1 MLGPFRVAFCSRAM
15 ASNRI
20 GIVEL
25 LLGVVVI
32 YVAYSL
38 LLYATH
44 TPHIH
49 GDDPIEVSTSER

>member
-1 MLGPFRVAFCSRAM
+1 M

-25 LLGVVVI
+25 LLGLVVV
-32 YVAYSL
+32 YAAYSL
-38 LLYATH
+38 LFYATH

-49 GDDPIEVSTSER
+49 GDDPIEVRTSEK

>member
-1 MLGPFRVAFCSRAM
+1 M

-25 LLGVVVI
+25 LIGVVLV
-32 YVAYSL
+32 YFAWSL

-44 TPHIH
+44 IPHIH
-49 GDDPIEVSTSER
+49 GDDPIEVRISEK

>member
-1 MLGPFRVAFCSRAM
+1 M

-25 LLGVVVI
+25 LLGVIVA
-32 YVAYSL
+32 YFAYSL
-38 LLYATH
+38 LLYATY

-49 GDDPIEVSTSER
+49 GDDPIEVGSSEK

>member
-1 MLGPFRVAFCSRAM
+1 M

-25 LLGVVVI
+25 LLGVIII